1 MALFQNL
8 FGGQQPG
15 MQPAAPPLPRVPW
28 QSNPMVTT
36 AALSLLGGRNLN
48 EGLANVAA
56 TAGQGMAAKTGMQ
69 QFMLAQQEAQAKKAE
84 QEQRRAQM
92 NEVMKAWPGL
102 SPEQRALF
110 SVQPELFGEFAL
122 KSMGGAGANEY
133 GLTPVPGIDAEGN
146 AVMLQ
151 LGKNGIATQAQ
162 MPEGVTISKTPIK
175 LDAGTHYV
183 LLDPITRQ
191 NIGTIPKDVAGQ
203 QSAEVQGTK
212 QGEARAN
219 LPLVEATADR
229 MIRTIDDAL
238 NDPALSRVTGPLQS
252 WLPNVTGEANRA
264 QSRLDQILGGTFL
277 QAFND
282 LRGGGAI
289 TEKEGEKATD
299 AYNRLTSTGMTDAD
313 YRKALIE
320 FRSEV
325 QKLVHV
331 ARRKAGAPSQAA
343 PTPSSGREDEGG
355 WTDLAP
361 GVRIRE
367 VP

>member
-1 MALFQNL
+1 MALSQNL

-28 QSNPMVTT
+28 GQNPLVTT
-36 AALSLLGGRNLN
+36 AALSLLGGRRLN
-48 EGLANVAA
+48 KNKTNVAA
-56 TAGQGMAAKTGMQ
+56 TAGQGMAAKTGLQ
-69 QFMLAQQEAQAKKAE
+69 SFMLAQQEKQAAKAE
-84 QEQRRAQM
+84 ADARKQQM

-110 SVQPELFGEFAL
+110 SAQPELFGQYAL
-122 KSMGGAGANEY
+122 KSMGGAGANKY
-133 GLTPVPGIDAEGN
+133 GLTPVPGVDAQGN
-146 AVMLQ
+146 PVLLQ
-151 LGKNGIATQAQ
+151 MGEDGIATQAQ
-162 MPEGVTISKTPIK
+162 LPDGVTVSKAPIK

-191 NIGTIPKDVAGQ
+191 NIGTIPKDVAGT

-229 MIRTIDDAL
+229 MVRTIDDAL

-289 TEKEGEKATD
+289 TEREGEKATD

-313 YRKALIE
+313 YRKALVE
-320 FRSEV
+320 FRTEV
-325 QKLVHV
+325 LKLVEV
-331 ARRKAGAPSQAA
+331 ARSKAS
-343 PTPSSGREDEGG
+343 
-355 WTDLAP
+355 AP
-361 GVRIRE
+361 GQTAPIPASE
-367 VP
+367 YFNQ